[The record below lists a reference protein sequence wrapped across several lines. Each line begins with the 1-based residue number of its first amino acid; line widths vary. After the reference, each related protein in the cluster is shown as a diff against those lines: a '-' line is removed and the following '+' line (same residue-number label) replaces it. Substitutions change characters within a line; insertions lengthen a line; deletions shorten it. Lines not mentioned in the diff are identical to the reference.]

1 MNQNLMKKNYKIY
14 LTYIKLL
21 YKGIMNNSYKP
32 KTDCILYRGTR
43 LEKFEIQF
51 LKDMLKKKRSSQK
64 VPIIYSTSFLSFSTN
79 DEVAKGL
86 TTRREASEENRET
99 VLKINPLREDYENE
113 ILKTNASLKEI
124 SFFHEEDEI
133 LFFPFSSFEIVD
145 VKEYSSIMTV
155 ITLDYS
161 LRFKEKVENCGY
173 FNEKGCLII

>member
-1 MNQNLMKKNYKIY
+1 MKFN
-14 LTYIKLL
+14 
-21 YKGIMNNSYKP
+21 
-32 KTDCILYRGTR
+32 
-43 LEKFEIQF
+43 F
-51 LKDMLKKKRSSQK
+51 LKICLKKRSSHK

-99 VLKINPLREDYENE
+99 VLKINPLREDYESE
-113 ILKTNASLKEI
+113 IMKTNASLKEI
-124 SFFHEEDEI
+124 SLFHEEDEI

-145 VKEYSSIMTV
+145 VKEYSPAMTV